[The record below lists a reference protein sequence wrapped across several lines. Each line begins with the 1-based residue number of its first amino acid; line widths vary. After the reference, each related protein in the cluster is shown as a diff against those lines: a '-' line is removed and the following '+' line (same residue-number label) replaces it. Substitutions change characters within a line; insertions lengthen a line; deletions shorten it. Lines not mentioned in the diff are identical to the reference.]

1 MLNNVAHALGEQSGT
16 TDKGPGCF
24 ADCVMP
30 LGNEIIS
37 LELCI
42 CSMPYPVHLCPLVF
56 NRLVL
61 WKFSDIVNNSKLY
74 ISYSKTSKDFC
85 MWCMTSVGRRL

>member
-16 TDKGPGCF
+16 TDKEPGCF
-24 ADCVMP
+24 ADCVML

-37 LELCI
+37 LELFI
-42 CSMPYPVHLCPLVF
+42 WSMPYPVHLCHLVF

-61 WKFSDIVNNSKLY
+61 WKFSDIVNNCKCLY
-74 ISYSKTSKDFC
+74 LAYSKTI
-85 MWCMTSVGRRL
+85 

>member
-37 LELCI
+37 LELFI

-56 NRLVL
+56 N
-61 WKFSDIVNNSKLY
+61 
-74 ISYSKTSKDFC
+74 
-85 MWCMTSVGRRL
+85 

>member
-30 LGNEIIS
+30 LAFKI
-37 LELCI
+37 
-42 CSMPYPVHLCPLVF
+42 
-56 NRLVL
+56 R
-61 WKFSDIVNNSKLY
+61 SKVA
-74 ISYSKTSKDFC
+74 D
-85 MWCMTSVGRRL
+85 